1 MGRRDNGEGTLFKRK
16 DGRWTARVSVTMIDG
31 RVMPKFVTRKSR
43 EEVKA
48 RMTELLEMNKK
59 NVRMDYK
66 KWTVGEW
73 ADHWLE
79 NIAKDRIR
87 RKTYIGYESM
97 IRLHIKPLLGDKSLT
112 ELGIRDVQLAI
123 DKMAAD
129 KNIGSSLYR
138 HFKEVLSP
146 MLNRAVREE
155 IIFRNVS
162 QYIELPKHI
171 KKEIIP
177 WTVDE
182 AIKFLESSKGH
193 RWYLSVLMHMVY
205 GMRLG
210 ETIGVAWPYMD
221 WKNNRFYVWQQL
233 QWYTGDGIVAE
244 DVKTVAGRRELPLIP
259 IVKDEIVKLAEEQG
273 VDLNNCFNPEA
284 PYSTATVIVKNNVG
298 GPICPRNY
306 ARTFDV
312 LTRRA
317 GVPNITNH
325 TMRHTLATLLDRLG
339 ASPKDIQKILGHT
352 DARTTES
359 IYMHGNGDL
368 QASVLNKVSTII
380 QTAQSTSME

>member
-1 MGRRDNGEGTLFKRK
+1 MGRRDNGEGTFFKRN
-16 DGRWTARVSVTMIDG
+16 DGRWSAEVSVTMTDG
-31 RVMPKFVTRKSR
+31 SVRKRYITRKNR
-43 EEVKA
+43 EDVKA
-48 RMTELLEMNKK
+48 EMRKLLEMNEK
-59 NVRMDYK
+59 NICMAYK

-87 RKTYIGYESM
+87 RKTYISYEST
-97 IRLHIKPLLGDKSLT
+97 IRLHIKPLLGNKSLT
-112 ELGIRDVQLAI
+112 DLGIRDVQLAI

-129 KNIGSSLYR
+129 KNIGSSLYSR
-138 HFKEVLSP
+138 VKEVLSP

-155 IIFRNVS
+155 IIFRNVA
-162 QYIELPKHI
+162 QYVELPKHT

-182 AIKFLESSKGH
+182 AIKFLESSKEH
-193 RWYLSVLMHMVY
+193 RWYLSVLIHMVY

-210 ETIGVAWPYMD
+210 EAIGVAWPYID
-221 WKNNRFYVWQQL
+221 WKNDRFYVWQQL

-259 IVKDEIVKLAEEQG
+259 IVKDEIAKRAEEQG
-273 VDLNNCFNPEA
+273 IDLDNCFDPEA
-284 PYSTATVIVKNNVG
+284 PYSTDTVIVKNKVG

-317 GVPNITNH
+317 DVPNITNH

-352 DARTTES
+352 DSRTTES
-359 IYMHGNGDL
+359 IYMHGNSDL
-368 QASVLNKVSTII
+368 QVSVLNKVSSII
-380 QTAQSTSME
+380 QIAQSTSTK

>member
-16 DGRWTARVSVTMIDG
+16 DGRWTARVSVTMTDG
-31 RVMPKFVTRKSR
+31 RVMPKYITRKNR

-48 RMTELLEMNKK
+48 KMAELLELNKK
-59 NVRMDYK
+59 NVRIDYK

-87 RKTYIGYESM
+87 RKTYTGYESM

-171 KKEIIP
+171 KKEITP

-182 AIKFLESSKGH
+182 AIQFIESSRHHMWYSAMLGQMIYGTRRGEAIGI
-193 RWYLSVLMHMVY
+193 RWSD
-205 GMRLG
+205 
-210 ETIGVAWPYMD
+210 ID
-221 WKNNRFYVWQQL
+221 WKNNRFFIQQQL
-233 QWYTGDGIVAE
+233 LWFTGDGIVAE
-244 DVKTVAGRRELPLIP
+244 DVKTEAGRRELPLVAIF
-259 IVKDEIVKLAEEQG
+259 KDELIRLAKEQG
-273 VDLNNCFNPEA
+273 VDLDNCFNPTA
-284 PYSTATVIVKNNVG
+284 PYSINSVVFKNKIG
-298 GPICPRNY
+298 GPINPDNY
-306 ARTFDV
+306 SRAFVRLTKHADV
-312 LTRRA
+312 LD
-317 GVPNITNH
+317 ITNH
-325 TMRHTLATLLDRLG
+325 TMRHTLATLLSRLG
-339 ASPKDIQKILGHT
+339 LRPKEIQLILGHT
-352 DARTTES
+352 DSRTTES
-359 IYMHGNGDL
+359 IYMHGNSDL
-368 QASVLNKVSTII
+368 QIKALNKVGSIL
-380 QTAQSTSME
+380 QTARSA